1 MSTSKTPQQ
10 PIDSGFDKNT
20 TALEVI
26 AGRDLSGKFAIV
38 TGGYSGLGLETTR
51 ALASAGAIVLV
62 PARRPEHAREEL
74 AALNNL
80 PGEIEVDTLD
90 LGNLDSVK
98 AFTQGFIERGQ
109 SIDLL
114 INNAAIM
121 ACPETRLAHDREAQF
136 ATNHLGHFAM
146 TSRLYPALK
155 ADGGAR
161 VISLSSTGHKLS
173 PIRWDDL
180 MFEKD
185 EYNKWV
191 AYGQAKTANS
201 LFAVQLD
208 ALGKGDNVRA
218 FAVHPGGI
226 MTPLQRHLPKEEMI
240 ALGWIDDAGNVN
252 AIFKNPEQGAAT
264 SVWTATAPI
273 LEGHGGVYCEDCN
286 IALPTEPG
294 SATARYSGVDAHAIS
309 GEEARKLWALSE
321 LLTGVSAF

>member
-1 MSTSKTPQQ
+1 MSTPQAA
-10 PIDSGFDKNT
+10 IDSGFDKDSS
-20 TALEVI
+20 ASEVI
-26 AGRDLSGKFAIV
+26 AGIDLTGKFAVV

-51 ALASAGAIVLV
+51 ALVAAGASVLV
-62 PARRPEHAREEL
+62 PARRPEHARTEL
-74 AALNNL
+74 AALADL
-80 PGEIEVDTLD
+80 PGTVEVDELD
-90 LGNLDSVK
+90 LGDLTSVK
-98 AFTQGFIERGQ
+98 AFAQRFTDGRK
-109 SIDLL
+109 SIDIL

-121 ACPETRLAHDREAQF
+121 ACPETRLAHEREAQF
-136 ATNHLGHFAM
+136 TTNHLGHYAM
-146 TSRLYPALK
+146 TSLLYPALK

-161 VISLSSTGHKLS
+161 VVSLSSTGHKLS

-240 ALGWIDDAGNVN
+240 AMGWIDEAGTVN

-264 SVWTATAPI
+264 SVWAATAPI
-273 LEGHGGVYCEDCN
+273 LEGQGGVYCEDCN

-294 SATARYSGVDAHAIS
+294 SGTARYSGVDAHAIDD
-309 GEEARKLWALSE
+309 EEALKLWTLSE
-321 LLTGVSAF
+321 LLTGVTAP